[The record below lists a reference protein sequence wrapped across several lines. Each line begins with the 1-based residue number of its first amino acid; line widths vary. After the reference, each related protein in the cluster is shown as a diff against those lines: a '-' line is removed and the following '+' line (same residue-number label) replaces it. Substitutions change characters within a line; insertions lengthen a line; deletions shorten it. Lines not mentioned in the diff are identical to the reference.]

1 MSAHAD
7 REGQQLLSRL
17 QHVLNIGMLH
27 TQNTRD
33 ISMARTRPTMLPR
46 TMSDF
51 QEVQEVSMGRTHLT
65 LSRRT
70 EASLRNA
77 MASDTPL
84 VIRSSLADRDIMA
97 LIDEWELFVAQTRLY

>member
-1 MSAHAD
+1 MS
-7 REGQQLLSRL
+7 
-17 QHVLNIGMLH
+17 
-27 TQNTRD
+27 
-33 ISMARTRPTMLPR
+33 RTRPTMLPR

-51 QEVQEVSMGRTHLT
+51 QEVQEVSMGRSDLT

-77 MASDTPL
+77 MASDAPL

-97 LIDEWELFVAQTRLY
+97 LINEWDLFMAQDKTLYQM